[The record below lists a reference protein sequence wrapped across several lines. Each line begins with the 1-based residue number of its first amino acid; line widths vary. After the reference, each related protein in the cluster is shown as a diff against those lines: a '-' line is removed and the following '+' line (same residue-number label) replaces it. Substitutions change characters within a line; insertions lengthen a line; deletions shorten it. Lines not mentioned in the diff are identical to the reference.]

1 MEMARTRLQKGGSDC
16 TGNTRL
22 ACAGK
27 KGERKAEG
35 DADAHRGE
43 KLVKSVG
50 WIWRSWHRIDGDGVN
65 SLRPYAS
72 LRVQQEL
79 ID

>member
-1 MEMARTRLQKGGSDC
+1 MYGEHPVGKCRVDEGEEGRRRRG
-16 TGNTRL
+16 
-22 ACAGK
+22 CAQL
-27 KGERKAEG
+27 
-35 DADAHRGE
+35 GE

-50 WIWRSWHRIDGDGVN
+50 KIWRSWHRIDGGSVN

-72 LRVQQEL
+72 LRVPQEL